1 MNLYV
6 INATDDMIYEV
17 KHVDTQYKGMNSY
30 STYSLYLVAG
40 MEYIN
45 PDYSDQQ
52 GWVGP
57 DRFVD
62 DVQYDSIVHYFVTES
77 LEDCL
82 ADNGYAIIDR
92 LPQIY

>member
-6 INATDDMIYEV
+6 INDDRDMIYEV
-17 KHVDTQYKGMNSY
+17 KLADTQYKGRNSY

-40 MEYIN
+40 RDYIN

-52 GWVGP
+52 GWVGS

-62 DVQYDSIVHYFVTES
+62 DVQHESIVHYFVTES

-82 ADNGYAIIDR
+82 ADNGYTLVAR
-92 LPQIY
+92 LPKIY